1 MVTPTH
7 LLDTNT
13 WIYALKGQPTTL
25 VTRLGAVDPDSV
37 AFCSVIKAEL
47 LHGAYRYGNQERR
60 LDLLHALFSRHQSF
74 PFDDRSAEIYGRI
87 RYELEIQGQ
96 VIGPMDL
103 LIAATAL
110 ANSLILV
117 THNTAKFARISGLLL
132 EDWTQL

>member
-1 MVTPTH
+1 MITPTH

-25 VTRLGAVDPDSV
+25 VARLGAVNPASV

-60 LDLLHALFSRHQSF
+60 LALLHALFSRHHSF
-74 PFDDRSAEIYGRI
+74 AFDDRTAEIYGRI
-87 RYELEIQGQ
+87 RHALETQGQ

-103 LIAATAL
+103 QIAAIAL
-110 ANSLILV
+110 ANNLILV
-117 THNTAKFARISGLLL
+117 THNTAEFARVMGLSL
-132 EDWTQL
+132 EDWTV